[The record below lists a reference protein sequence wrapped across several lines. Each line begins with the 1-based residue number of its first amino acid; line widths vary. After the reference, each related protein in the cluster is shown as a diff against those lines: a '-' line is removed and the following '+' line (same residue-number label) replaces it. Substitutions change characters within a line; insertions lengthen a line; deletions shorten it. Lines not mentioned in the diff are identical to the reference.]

1 MQNVISSHTRIT
13 DHSKTLIDFAITGNP
28 SKITNSGAH
37 ATDIS
42 DHDFIYISINLFR
55 QKAQPKLI
63 YVRNYN
69 KIDIDKVRLDLE
81 RTTWHITELFD
92 DANDALWCWQQLF
105 KSTILDHVKTR
116 KVKVRGNNQPWMSG
130 EIRKAINKRYKLLIK
145 ARKTPRNSTDWF
157 EYKRARNTCSKLIQ
171 NAKANFWKKEFQA
184 SSSPKMFWST
194 VRKFKGETKSQRIG
208 PLEDG
213 NKVILNDLEKANV
226 MNSFLATIGKKLSN
240 NKANQNDNSH

>member
-1 MQNVISSHTRIT
+1 MYVITITLTMTR
-13 DHSKTLIDFAITGNP
+13 L
-28 SKITNSGAH
+28 
-37 ATDIS
+37 
-42 DHDFIYISINLFR
+42 R
-55 QKAQPKLI
+55 Q
-63 YVRNYN
+63 
-69 KIDIDKVRLDLE
+69 DLE
-81 RTTWHITELFD
+81 RTPWHTIELFD

-145 ARKTPRNSTDWF
+145 ARKTPGNSTDWL

-184 SSSPKMFWST
+184 SSSLSKMFWST
-194 VRKFKGETKSQRIG
+194 VRKFKGETKSQQIW